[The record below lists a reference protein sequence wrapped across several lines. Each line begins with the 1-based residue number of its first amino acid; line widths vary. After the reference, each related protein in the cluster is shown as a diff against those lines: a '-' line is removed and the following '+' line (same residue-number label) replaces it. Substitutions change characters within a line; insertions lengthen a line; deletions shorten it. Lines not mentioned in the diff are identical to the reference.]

1 MNRKYRLLHI
11 IDSLAVGG
19 MERIV
24 IEVANGL
31 APALFEQ
38 AVCCLS
44 RMGDGAAQLRDS
56 VRCIDLG
63 KGAGA
68 DYFMPRK
75 IARVIREFRPDIVHS
90 QSWSGI
96 DAAIATLLSPR
107 IALVH
112 SEHGRNYPY
121 LHFEPLKR
129 RIARRLLYARAD
141 AVFAVSAELRDYY
154 CKQVGFPT
162 DRMRVIPNG
171 INLERIDGAEAGNLR
186 GELGIAP
193 DEFVIGTVARLDK
206 TKDTLT
212 LCRAFARIVRNSAG
226 EKRPLRLL
234 IVGEGEQKETLRKFS
249 LEQGL
254 VHEILLTGVRHDVP
268 QLLKVMDLFS
278 LPSLSEGLPIT
289 ILEAMSA
296 SLPIVAARVGALP
309 EVVEEGVTG
318 FLVEPQRDDLLS
330 ERILRL
336 YEHRAEAAAFGRA
349 GRKKIESAFG
359 IDGMLR
365 QYEALYLRVLKSL
378 EKSREV

>member
-1 MNRKYRLLHI
+1 MNRKYRILHV

-31 APALFEQ
+31 APDRFEQ

-44 RMGDGAAQLRDS
+44 RMGEGAGQLRES
-56 VRCIDLG
+56 VRCVDLG
-63 KGAGA
+63 KGTGP

-75 IARVIREFRPDIVHS
+75 IARVIRNFRPDIVHS
-90 QSWSGI
+90 QSWSGV

-107 IALVH
+107 VALVH

-141 AVFAVSAELRDYY
+141 AVFAVSSELRNYY
-154 CKQVGFPT
+154 CEQVGFPSE
-162 DRMRVIPNG
+162 RMLVIPNG
-171 INLERIDGAEAGNLR
+171 INLDRIDRAEAGSLR

-193 DEFVIGTVARLDK
+193 EDFVIGTVARLDR

-212 LCRAFARIVRNSAG
+212 LCRAFARMAHDSRGA
-226 EKRPLRLL
+226 KRPLRLL
-234 IVGEGEQKETLRKFS
+234 IIGEGEQKEALRKFS

-254 VHEILLTGVRHDVP
+254 AHEILLTGTRHDVP
-268 QLLKVMDLFS
+268 QLLKIMDLFS

-296 SLPIVAARVGALP
+296 SLPIVATRVGALP
-309 EVVEEGVTG
+309 ELVEEGVTG
-318 FLVEPQRDDLLS
+318 FLVEPQRDDLLA

-336 YEHRAEAAAFGRA
+336 YNHRAEAAAFGRA

-365 QYEALYLRVLKSL
+365 QYESLYLRVLKSL
-378 EKSREV
+378 GRSREV